1 MLSLEKGESFTS
13 KGTAVKHCCVI
24 HTCICF
30 LDLMHSHPPPLKLRQ
45 RKESRWWGKKEGKPE
60 FLWYKDE
67 QIYNQ
72 GGNHMRWS
80 YLSELISKCWITS
93 RFKPQTPRDD
103 SAFCPWTCFLI
114 KKNRETPFPS
124 CCLGP
129 ISTPSLELLLW
140 AGSSLGA
147 GKEQHQEAHPY
158 EDKFQEKNYSK
169 EPASSR
175 EDALHGTMS
184 PGVTMNWNQ
193 SLLLI

>member
-13 KGTAVKHCCVI
+13 KGTAVKHRCVI

-114 KKNRETPFPS
+114 KNTEKHHSPPAVWVLLALPVWS
-124 CCLGP
+124 SSSGP
-129 ISTPSLELLLW
+129 
-140 AGSSLGA
+140 A
-147 GKEQHQEAHPY
+147 AHWGL
-158 EDKFQEKNYSK
+158 EKNNIKRLIHVRTNFRRRITARSQQAAGRMPCM
-169 EPASSR
+169 EPCPQ
-175 EDALHGTMS
+175 ES
-184 PGVTMNWNQ
+184 PWTE
-193 SLLLI
+193 IRACY